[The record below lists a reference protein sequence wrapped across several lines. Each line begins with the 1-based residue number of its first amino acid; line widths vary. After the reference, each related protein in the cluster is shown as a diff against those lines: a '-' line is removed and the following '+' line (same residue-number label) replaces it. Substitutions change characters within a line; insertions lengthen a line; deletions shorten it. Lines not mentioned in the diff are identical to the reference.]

1 VSDEKTNG
9 TGRKQRKGRVVSD
22 SMDKTIVV
30 EISRVIQHPLYKKYL
45 TRNSRFKAHDE
56 DEEAHPGD
64 FVLIEE
70 TRPLSKTKRWRL
82 TDILQEATEVQREA
96 VSEDE
101 SSEETE
107 NE

>member
-1 VSDEKTNG
+1 MSDEKTNG